1 MSQNW
6 AARGRKRWL
15 CTVRSRL
22 SPPVG
27 EQRDGCARDLRV
39 GAPVGQ
45 AHRLF
50 WLGAALPRRRRTHLT
65 PSRLTFPPR
74 PPSGRSTRPAA
85 GPGFRGKG
93 STRLRLS
100 SSRREIVAAAPFS
113 PTRGVSSAVRCGP
126 VGGGMGQVAGLGVLA
141 RVCAHAPS
149 TPATARPFLTP
160 PAAAGQTSPM
170 RPRRSRASLGL
181 GDARA
186 HCPKC
191 LPILNPDPHGT
202 WILPRAQVQARCD
215 VPHCHRPRAARR
227 PSGQGREGQKND
239 QQQPR
244 QWPGPLS
251 WPCSGPEHPHIQ
263 PVPTTQ
269 PSCDGAPTRLSRKK
283 SPASQASGGWWVCLK
298 PCGSLGAFIPNYIL

>member
-1 MSQNW
+1 M
-6 AARGRKRWL
+6 
-15 CTVRSRL
+15 RS
-22 SPPVG
+22 SPVG
-27 EQRDGCARDLRV
+27 
-39 GAPVGQ
+39 
-45 AHRLF
+45 
-50 WLGAALPRRRRTHLT
+50 
-65 PSRLTFPPR
+65 
-74 PPSGRSTRPAA
+74 
-85 GPGFRGKG
+85 RG
-93 STRLRLS
+93 
-100 SSRREIVAAAPFS
+100 
-113 PTRGVSSAVRCGP
+113 
-126 VGGGMGQVAGLGVLA
+126 MWQVAGLGVLA

-149 TPATARPFLTP
+149 TPAIAQPFLTP

-251 WPCSGPEHPHIQ
+251 MPCPAPNSPHLQ
-263 PVPTTQ
+263 SATSTQ
-269 PSCDGAPTRLSRKK
+269 PSLMVPPPRLSRENGRLVM
-283 SPASQASGGWWVCLK
+283 SLEGVVCV
-298 PCGSLGAFIPNYIL
+298 

>member
-1 MSQNW
+1 MSLTS
-6 AARGRKRWL
+6 AGR
-15 CTVRSRL
+15 
-22 SPPVG
+22 
-27 EQRDGCARDLRV
+27 
-39 GAPVGQ
+39 
-45 AHRLF
+45 
-50 WLGAALPRRRRTHLT
+50 PRRPTWAHCGCRFCHSRRCGA
-65 PSRLTFPPR
+65 SM
-74 PPSGRSTRPAA
+74 GPAA
-85 GPGFRGKG
+85 GTERGG
-93 STRLRLS
+93 NTLLLFDPELLAPRCAPPARPHPLQGWDVGRFATPPHQG
-100 SSRREIVAAAPFS
+100 SRRW
-113 PTRGVSSAVRCGP
+113 
-126 VGGGMGQVAGLGVLA
+126 GGGGGLA
-141 RVCAHAPS
+141 RARAHAPC
-149 TPATARPFLTP
+149 TLATAQPLRTP
-160 PAAAGQTSPM
+160 PAAAGSTSPM

-283 SPASQASGGWWVCLK
+283 SPASEVSGGWWVCLK

>member
-1 MSQNW
+1 M
-6 AARGRKRWL
+6 
-15 CTVRSRL
+15 RS
-22 SPPVG
+22 S
-27 EQRDGCARDLRV
+27 
-39 GAPVGQ
+39 
-45 AHRLF
+45 
-50 WLGAALPRRRRTHLT
+50 
-65 PSRLTFPPR
+65 
-74 PPSGRSTRPAA
+74 
-85 GPGFRGKG
+85 
-93 STRLRLS
+93 
-100 SSRREIVAAAPFS
+100 
-113 PTRGVSSAVRCGP
+113 P

-149 TPATARPFLTP
+149 TPAIAQPFLTP

-239 QQQPR
+239 EQQPR

-251 WPCSGPEHPHIQ
+251 WPCSGTEHPHIQ

-269 PSCDGAPTRLSRKK
+269 PSHDGAPTRSCAQKVRAFAGLWRVVGVSEALWEPWGLH
-283 SPASQASGGWWVCLK
+283 SQLYTLGISSQNSVGVVFLFHQAPAYVRAPVPVGCTGQ
-298 PCGSLGAFIPNYIL
+298 